1 MSVHSSTRGA
11 QTAKANPQYRVGRFT
26 LHPFRQLLDQGQ
38 PIPVKP
44 KALAILSV
52 LAQADGGLVTKDE
65 LMAAVWPQVIVEDNA
80 IQTHVAS
87 LRKILGEDAE
97 LLCTVHGL
105 GYRLTPTPP
114 ASPVSPSVAP
124 RVRPGTSM
132 YYSLAILIALG
143 AAIGAAW
150 LIRIATHATP
160 ANETAQIAIL
170 PFDLTGSGPQMAGF
184 AHDLQDKIAASLSG
198 AGILVAS
205 DGNGKRSY
213 AQGSSQTDIQSSA
226 EFLVSGRIS
235 SNGNMLRVQMQISD
249 PAESI
254 SIWSGTF
261 EKDIGSRVY
270 LPDAV
275 ATAVADA
282 AHFAVIGRTGKVR
295 LNAAGIAALVEARES
310 MTAVNRPNPLLQM
323 ADYKKIIAAE
333 PNFSWAHSGLAAA
346 DAFQLKSD
354 PQNVMLRDEARRE
367 ANRALE
373 LEPANG
379 EAYVAL
385 ELVVPRFSWK
395 KRESVLLRGIKADP
409 GFAPAAHMEG
419 RLLSAV
425 GRNQDALFWFR
436 RGHNIDPLHANN
448 TFAYAVSLLSQGSAE
463 ESQRLLKQMDAE
475 WPEHIATRNAHFWI
489 SILSDARDE
498 TRAILGDASRWPVGM
513 NQKSANIWRLA
524 ITASQYDAVKAGT
537 AVKEAAEEGFLNRGE
552 ALLLLSMLND
562 VDGAFAQAQHYLPS
576 DPQWGPLL
584 FLEPTKPM
592 RRDPRFMALAVKLGF
607 AAYWRST
614 NQWPDFCSAPSLL
627 YDCKAEVAKL
637 AVSNPTLTPM
647 EEVQKASIPY

>member
-1 MSVHSSTRGA
+1 M
-11 QTAKANPQYRVGRFT
+11 ANPQYRVGRFT

-38 PIPVKP
+38 PVAVKP

-80 IQTHVAS
+80 IQAHVAS

-97 LLCTVHGL
+97 LLCTVHGI
-105 GYRLTPTPP
+105 GYRLTPTRP
-114 ASPVSPSVAP
+114 ASVVSPAVA
-124 RVRPGTSM
+124 RRFRLGRST
-132 YYSLAILIALG
+132 YYLLAILIALG
-143 AAIGAAW
+143 ATIGGAG
-150 LIRIATHATP
+150 LIRIATRATP
-160 ANETAQIAIL
+160 AKETAQIAIL
-170 PFDLTGSGPQMAGF
+170 PFDLTGLGPQMAGF

-205 DGNGKRSY
+205 DGTGKRSY

-261 EKDIGSRVY
+261 EKDIGSRAA
-270 LPDAV
+270 LHDAV

-295 LNAAGIAALVEARES
+295 LNAAGVAALVEARES
-310 MTAVNRPNPLLQM
+310 MTAVSRPNPLLQM

-367 ANRALE
+367 AKRALE
-373 LEPANG
+373 LDPANG

-385 ELVVPRFSWK
+385 ELVLPRFSWK
-395 KRESVLLRGIKADP
+395 ERELVLLRGIKADP
-409 GFAPAAHMEG
+409 GFSPVTYMEG
-419 RLLSAV
+419 RLRSAV

-436 RGHNIDPLHANN
+436 RGYNIDPLHANN
-448 TFAYAVSLLSQGSAE
+448 TFTYAVSLLSQGSPA
-463 ESQRLLKQMDAE
+463 ESQRLLLQMDAQ
-475 WPEHIATRNAHFWI
+475 WPQHIATRNAHFWT
-489 SILSDARDE
+489 SILSGARDE
-498 TRAILGDASRWPVGM
+498 TLSILADPSKWPVGM
-513 NQKSANIWRLA
+513 NQKSASVWRLT
-524 ITASQYDAVKAGT
+524 ITAPKERLAQTRV
-537 AVKEAAEEGFLNRGE
+537 AVKETAAEGSLSRGE
-552 ALLLLSMLND
+552 ALLLLSMLD
-562 VDGAFAQAQHYLPS
+562 DIDGAFAQAQYYLPS

-584 FLEPTKPM
+584 FLEPTRPM

-607 AAYWRST
+607 ASYWRST
-614 NQWPDFCSAPSLL
+614 DQWPDFCSAGDLP

-637 AVSNPTLTPM
+637 AVANPALRPM
-647 EEVQKASIPY
+647 AEVNRAPIPY